1 MLGQID
7 KLSGTIV
14 TNPAAKD
21 AVMKVLVGANEGWD
35 SHVMRVFEL
44 QVGGY
49 TPKHAHDWPHINVVL
64 EGKGTLFLNGQENPV
79 ETGAYAYIPNGELH
93 QFKNAGN
100 TPFKFICIVPKEGH
114 K

>member
-1 MLGQID
+1 MLGKID
-7 KLSGTIV
+7 KVSGTPV

-21 AVMKVLVGANEGWD
+21 ALMKVLVGANEGWD
-35 SHVMRVFEL
+35 DHVMRVFEL
-44 QVGGY
+44 EVGGY

-64 EGKGTLFLNGQENPV
+64 EGEGTLFLNGQENPV
-79 ETGAYAYIPNGELH
+79 EYGAYAYIPGGELH

-100 TPFKFICIVPKEGH
+100 TTFKFICIVPKEGH